1 MKIQHIKKG
10 LLMIIALLSF
20 TIHAQAQQPEAL
32 ALGAV
37 TSYAIEVT
45 YDKTSH
51 IIFPAGIRY
60 VDLGSDYI
68 VAGKAADA
76 DNVLR
81 IKAAAKGFEQETNF
95 SVITED
101 GNFYGFNACYSDAPG
116 VMSYNLITAKKL
128 AGRLTGAG
136 IQFEELGKTPAS
148 VTGLLMERLYEK
160 DRRAIRN
167 ITSDGYGITFS
178 LIGIYVH
185 EGKYYFHIKIEN
197 ETYVP
202 FTVDFVRFRITDR
215 KVAKRTVVQE
225 RTLTPLKIYKPL
237 VPIKGN
243 ATEKNIFL
251 LDVFTLTEGQFLYIE
266 IFERDGGRG
275 QVLRIKNSDLVRAQ
289 PISKLQIKF

>member
-1 MKIQHIKKG
+1 MKIQYIKNG
-10 LLMIIALLSF
+10 LLVMIALISL
-20 TIHAQAQQPEAL
+20 TIHAQVQQPEAL
-32 ALGAV
+32 GLGAV
-37 TSYAIEVT
+37 TPYAIEVT

-68 VAGKAADA
+68 VAGKAEDA

-81 IKAAAKGFEQETNF
+81 VKAATKGFDPETNF

-116 VMSYNLITAKKL
+116 ILSYNLIKSQERAERSK
-128 AGRLTGAG
+128 AADVR
-136 IQFEELGKTPAS
+136 FEDLGKTPAS

-160 DRRAIRN
+160 DRRTIKD
-167 ITSDGYGITFS
+167 IKSDSYGITFS
-178 LIGIYVH
+178 LKGIYIH
-185 EGKYYFHIKIEN
+185 EGKYYFHIQIEN

-202 FTVDFVRFRITDR
+202 FIVDFIRFKVVDR

-225 RTLTPLKIYKPL
+225 CAITPLRMYKPL
-237 VPIKGN
+237 LPVIGN

-251 LDVFTLTEGQFLYIE
+251 LDVFTISKGQVLYIE
-266 IFERDGGRG
+266 VFEKNGGRG
-275 QVLRIKNSDLVRAQ
+275 QVLKVKNSDLVRAK
-289 PISKLQIKF
+289 PISKLQLKF

>member
-1 MKIQHIKKG
+1 MKIQNIKNG
-10 LLMIIALLSF
+10 LLVMIGLLPL
-20 TIHAQAQQPEAL
+20 TIKAQVQQPAAL
-32 ALGAV
+32 ALDAV
-37 TSYAIEVT
+37 TPYDIEVT
-45 YDKTSH
+45 YDKTTH

-68 VAGKAADA
+68 IAGKADDA

-81 IKAAAKGFEQETNF
+81 VKAAAKGFEQETNF

-116 VMSYNLITAKKL
+116 ILSHNLIKAQRF
-128 AGRLTGAG
+128 AERRNAAG

-160 DRRAIRN
+160 NRRTIRK
-167 ITSDGYGITFS
+167 IKADSYGITFS
-178 LIGIYVH
+178 LMGIYVH
-185 EGKYYFHIKIEN
+185 EGKYYFHTKIEN

-215 KVAKRTVVQE
+215 KLAKRTVVQD

-237 VPIKGN
+237 IPVIGN
-243 ATEKNIFL
+243 TTEKNIFL
-251 LDVFTLTEGQFLYIE
+251 LNVFTLTDGQVLYIE
-266 IFERDGGRG
+266 IFEKDGGRG
-275 QVLRIKNSDLVRAQ
+275 QVLKVKNSDLVRAQ
-289 PISKLQIKF
+289 LISKLQLKF